1 MGLPPAC
8 RIPHSITLPQR
19 SPPPPPSQF
28 EVATGGHSRRT
39 SSSSIT
45 ILPPDGLDPALA
57 ALRLAEATEKLRAEE
72 ATTAELRGKLEE
84 LGVLLQQQQAAAAAG
99 DGRTANG
106 MAPEPLNAA
115 AAATG
120 GRAPSSS
127 PGGSETSSSSGGQRE
142 REELMEGLRQMELQY
157 GEAKA
162 EAEDLRLELALM
174 QVRGV

>member
-1 MGLPPAC
+1 M
-8 RIPHSITLPQR
+8 
-19 SPPPPPSQF
+19 
-28 EVATGGHSRRT
+28 ATGGHSRRT
-39 SSSSIT
+39 SSSSVT
-45 ILPPDGLDPALA
+45 LPHPDGLDPALA
-57 ALRLAEATEKLRAEE
+57 VLRLAEATEKLQAEE

-106 MAPEPLNAA
+106 TAQEPLNAA
-115 AAATG
+115 AAAATSS
-120 GRAPSSS
+120 RAPSSS